1 MTKKQKILR
10 LDTHSVSVFKQ
21 RVLEGKKKKA
31 HRREFDP
38 IQRSRHVSAG
48 FLRVFVQKQRR
59 ARRRPPW
66 SSRTPKSAASVP
78 DNGLVPPY
86 PAAMWGEG

>member
-1 MTKKQKILR
+1 MRKNKKF
-10 LDTHSVSVFKQ
+10 SVLTPIGFGVQ
-21 RVLEGKKKKA
+21 TTRTRRKKKRGKKA

-59 ARRRPPW
+59 AA
-66 SSRTPKSAASVP
+66 SSSPVVEDTEVSSV
-78 DNGLVPPY
+78 G
-86 PAAMWGEG
+86 AR